1 MTHRDIEHLTR
12 GEQQQLTTA
21 LTNLIDWI
29 AETLDDAITRQ
40 HSRTTNPKVSG
51 GTTEQPLPFNDR
63 ASEIGWN
70 LRNTL
75 NTWIH
80 ETATARHYPQPGRLN
95 LIPAARWLRRNII
108 GLAISDHAQ
117 TAADEI
123 LDAINQATR
132 HLDRPTRPDYLGTC
146 PHTTPNDGTPCEAG
160 LWALPTDELIVC
172 RACNT
177 AHPRH
182 EITERLEQQFRDQ
195 YLTAP
200 DLAPLIADRL
210 HTTITPKVIHN
221 LGRHRARSIE
231 TLGRRLYRAG
241 DILDALTQPTPQRQP
256 QNDDNASSA

>member
-21 LTNLIDWI
+21 LTNVIDWI

-40 HSRTTNPKVSG
+40 HGHTTNPKVS

-70 LRNTL
+70 LRQTL
-75 NTWIH
+75 NAWIT

-123 LDAINQATR
+123 LDAITTATH

-146 PHTTPNDGTPCEAG
+146 TTNTNDGTPCGAD
-160 LWALPTDELIVC
+160 LWALTTDEHIVC

-177 AHPRH
+177 AHPRRH
-182 EITERLEQQFRDQ
+182 ITQLLEQQFRDR
-195 YLTAP
+195 YFAAP

-210 HTTITPKVIHN
+210 HTTVTPKAIHN

-231 TLGRRLYRAG
+231 TLGRRLYNAG
-241 DILDALTQPTPQRQP
+241 DILDALTEPTPQRQP
-256 QNDDNASSA
+256 QHAETESGT